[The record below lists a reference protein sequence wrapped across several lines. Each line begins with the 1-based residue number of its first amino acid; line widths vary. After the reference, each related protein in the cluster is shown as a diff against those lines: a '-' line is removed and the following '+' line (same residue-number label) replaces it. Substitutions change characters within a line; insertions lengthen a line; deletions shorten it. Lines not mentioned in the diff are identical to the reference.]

1 MLHAKRFL
9 LIVPLLLLSA
19 CGTDE
24 QSQQQ
29 ADAAERFQQAMA
41 HLANASSGYI
51 ATSDSGAQDVDRYR
65 VDQLNKAAS
74 TLSGL
79 TRTGTGSQRLAV
91 GLALADVHAELGRT
105 SLSDTLAGIR
115 QHNRQS
121 KRVLSALSSAVYT
134 SGQAQTYRQQNTDAS
149 LTELNGDLTDA
160 RAHKTEIVSRIRETN
175 RKIEGRQSNQADLKS
190 SRGTL
195 VTQAAD
201 LHSKRFSSTG
211 DERFALHLKYAQTT
225 RQADALAA
233 EIEQIENELGV
244 LRDKLAEQEQL
255 LALIEAQTAG
265 IEKAIASI
273 QGYNQQNLTNASEA
287 GANAARHTQTLVTQI
302 AEIDESYDAGV
313 RQPYAQAI
321 EHLTASVEAIQ
332 SVGSQA
338 RGKDRDFVQLAL
350 VGRMIELAAVQR
362 QASAADTAY
371 AELMTTVWEQAETAL
386 PAGDLAT
393 LQQVKD
399 NAAIRS
405 QASRA
410 GAIETL
416 QAAVEPLDALGQ
428 NMDDNALVALHQLSD
443 VYGSLSDLTGNVAL
457 RDKLTEVQARIDEL
471 TRNDEDN

>member
-1 MLHAKRFL
+1 
-9 LIVPLLLLSA
+9 
-19 CGTDE
+19 
-24 QSQQQ
+24 
-29 ADAAERFQQAMA
+29 
-41 HLANASSGYI
+41 
-51 ATSDSGAQDVDRYR
+51 
-65 VDQLNKAAS
+65 
-74 TLSGL
+74 
-79 TRTGTGSQRLAV
+79 V

-134 SGQAQTYRQQNTDAS
+134 SGQAETYRQQNTDAS
-149 LTELNGDLTDA
+149 LAELNGDLTDA

-175 RKIEGRQSNQADLKS
+175 RKIEGLQSNQADLKS

-201 LHSKRFSSTG
+201 LHSKRFSSAG

-255 LALIEAQTAG
+255 LALIETQTAG

-287 GANAARHTQTLVTQI
+287 GADAARYTQTLVTQI

-332 SVGSQA
+332 SVGSQV
-338 RGKDRDFVQLAL
+338 RGKNRDFVQLAL
-350 VGRMIELAAVQR
+350 AGRMIELAAVQR

-371 AELMTTVWEQAETAL
+371 AELLATIAEQAD
-386 PAGDLAT
+386 GSLAAT
-393 LQQVKD
+393 D
-399 NAAIRS
+399 IAAINQVRDRAHTRS

-410 GAIETL
+410 GTIETL
-416 QAAVEPLDALGQ
+416 RGAVEPLEDVSQQADDDAI
-428 NMDDNALVALHQLSD
+428 AA
-443 VYGSLSDLTGNVAL
+443 
-457 RDKLTEVQARIDEL
+457 
-471 TRNDEDN
+471 